1 MENSSENLKYLRAQ
15 RRLKQLKGFYI
26 HLAVYLV
33 INPAIIF
40 ANSKK
45 LGFTDLMTYSTAI
58 LWGLV
63 IIIHLVSVFFFRKWE
78 ENKMDELMKKI
89 NETDNGK

>member
-1 MENSSENLKYLRAQ
+1 MENSNENLKYLRAQ

-26 HLAVYLV
+26 HLAVYLI
-33 INPAIIF
+33 INPVIIF

-45 LGFTDLMTYSTAI
+45 HGFADVMTYSTAI

-63 IIIHLVSVFFFRKWE
+63 IIIHLVSVFFFRNWE
-78 ENKMDELMKKI
+78 EKKMDELLKKYH
-89 NETDNGK
+89 NDGK